1 MLAGE
6 ANTSQVFV
14 EHIRRDVLC
23 EDVCRIVVC
32 SDRVDC
38 ENAVV
43 YELLYNIEVFEVNVF
58 RFLAASDSC
67 CDALSTC

>member
-32 SDRVDC
+32 SDLVDC
-38 ENAVV
+38 KNAVV
-43 YELLYNIEVFEVNVF
+43 YELLDKEVFEVNVF
-58 RFLAASDSC
+58 CFLTASDPC